1 MSEAKA
7 GCTIHA
13 EAVARRL
20 LALLPELEYSR
31 GTHVIWRDCEQKYR
45 DENPDI
51 GDIEHHKQCIADY
64 DERISAIKEAAKVI
78 NNLSA

>member
-7 GCTIHA
+7 DCTSHV
-13 EAVARRL
+13 EAVVRRL

-51 GDIEHHKQCIADY
+51 GDIEHHKKCIADY
-64 DERISAIKEAAKVI
+64 DERISAIKEAVKVI
-78 NNLSA
+78 NNLAA